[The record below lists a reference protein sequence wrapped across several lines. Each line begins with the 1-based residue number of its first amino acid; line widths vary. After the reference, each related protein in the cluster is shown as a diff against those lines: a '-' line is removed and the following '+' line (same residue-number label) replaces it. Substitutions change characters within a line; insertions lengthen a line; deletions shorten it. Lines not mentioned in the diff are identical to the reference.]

1 MKLRQKGGH
10 LIHMPLDTLFTMS
23 ELFGSLLQ
31 KYDAITGEYID
42 DRTLTPFTLKPNFS
56 LSDKEGVMAGDHTS

>member
-1 MKLRQKGGH
+1 MKLRRKGGH

-31 KYDAITGEYID
+31 KYDAVTGEYID
-42 DRTLTPFTLKPNFS
+42 DLRPIYGRLYRP
-56 LSDKEGVMAGDHTS
+56 